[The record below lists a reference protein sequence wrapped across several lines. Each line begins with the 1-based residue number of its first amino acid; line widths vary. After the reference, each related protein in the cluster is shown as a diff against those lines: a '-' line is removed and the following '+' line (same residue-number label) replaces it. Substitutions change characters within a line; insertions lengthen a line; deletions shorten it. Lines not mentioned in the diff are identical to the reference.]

1 MFHMRLIEPV
11 GIAKLRADGYFYN
24 QRILVNRASTN
35 LLSPYPSAGGPEDY
49 TLILL
54 PLISSAAFKN

>member
-24 QRILVNRASTN
+24 QRILVNRALTN
-35 LLSPYPSAGGPEDY
+35 LLSPYPSAGGAGGLHSNFTATY
-49 TLILL
+49 FLCC
-54 PLISSAAFKN
+54 F